1 MLTLSS
7 EESSRLLRKLFA
19 YRYNQGTGISGMT
32 FGNLFMA
39 ALTDV
44 YGSQDA
50 ALQKTCEMLGVEGRI
65 IPVTRENTNLVAR
78 YDNGKQVLGEHYI
91 DEADGDLCLH
101 RIVELSVFPPARAN
115 KSALKAIKEADLVVL
130 GPGDLYTS
138 IICNLVI
145 DGIDKALRQT
155 KAKLLYVMNLM
166 TKYGQTNDFTAKD
179 HLTELERY
187 VGTNAIDACLVNSSG
202 SYAKRIL
209 GRYKEEKAHPV
220 KDDLDGGLNIKVI
233 RRSLI
238 SPKVHIK
245 DKSDKLT
252 RSLVR
257 HDSAKLAKAIMSMV

>member
-1 MLTLSS
+1 MIIEALAHGLPVMCFDHIPSNV
-7 EESSRLLRKLFA
+7 LLIKDRI
-19 YRYNQGTGISGMT
+19 NGILV
-32 FGNLFMA
+32 NHH
-39 ALTDV
+39 D
-44 YGSQDA
+44 SQD
-50 ALQKTCEMLGVEGRI
+50 KNITSFITSM
-65 IPVTRENTNLVAR
+65 
-78 YDNGKQVLGEHYI
+78 K
-91 DEADGDLCLH
+91 
-101 RIVELSVFPPARAN
+101 VF
-115 KSALKAIKEADLVVL
+115 LD
-130 GPGDLYTS
+130 
-138 IICNLVI
+138 
-145 DGIDKALRQT
+145 DKALRQT

-202 SYAKRIL
+202 NYAKIIL

-233 RRSLI
+233 RRSLM

-257 HDSAKLAKAIMSMV
+257 HDSAKLAKAIMSIV